1 MKKAYLIHGWKATP
15 MSGFFPWLKKQLEE
29 NGYTVTTPALPN
41 PSVPQVEDWLRTL
54 KATIQD
60 PDEET
65 LIIAHSLGAKA
76 TLFFLDEL
84 PMGSRVGRVV
94 LVAPPLLVPGNLS
107 AAEAHFSKPW
117 FVRPLD
123 AARIKSHVSDFLM
136 FFSDNDHYIALE
148 NEARAR
154 ELFGVRTIIEP
165 GMGHYSRESH
175 DGVEATVPQVLEEA
189 LRPLPIESHT

>member
-1 MKKAYLIHGWKATP
+1 MKKAYLIHGWKASP
-15 MSGFFPWLKKQLEE
+15 GSGFFPWLQKQLEE
-29 NGYTVTTPALPN
+29 NGYSVAAPALPHPN
-41 PSVPQVEDWLRTL
+41 VPQVEEWIRTL
-54 KATIQD
+54 KMTIQNT
-60 PDEET
+60 DEET

-76 TLFFLDEL
+76 ALFFLDGL
-84 PMGSRVGRVV
+84 PEGSKVGRVI
-94 LVAPPLLVPGNLS
+94 LVAPPLLVPENLS
-107 AAEAHFSKPW
+107 VAETFFSKPW
-117 FVRPLD
+117 FVRPMD

-175 DGVEATVPQVLEEA
+175 DGVEATVPQVLVEA
-189 LRPLPIESHT
+189 LKPLPIESHT